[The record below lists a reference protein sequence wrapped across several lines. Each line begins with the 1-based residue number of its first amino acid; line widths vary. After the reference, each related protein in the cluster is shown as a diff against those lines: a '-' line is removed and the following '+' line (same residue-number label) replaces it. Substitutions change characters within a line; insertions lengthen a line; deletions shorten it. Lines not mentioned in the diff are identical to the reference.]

1 MTSAAAVGVVRLE
14 LDLILGGWLQVE
26 DAAGKL
32 GGDLDPHGLRP
43 HSQEG
48 EGVAPDRVAH
58 GAAAHIDTRIAVVVA
73 SDEELDAQVVQ
84 GGSIDPEL
92 EDLETVAGAGRY
104 GDQQEEEEGADA
116 GVHPSVRR
124 GSEES
129 APVHKLPLGFGW
141 LCQCPEGGTYD
152 NQWRIHSALG
162 KNEFVCTLKRI
173 CGLAFK
179 PRRYREGVIADRG
192 QGRQPDSDNP
202 TLRDE
207 KGGLRKRGPGESD

>member
-58 GAAAHIDTRIAVVVA
+58 GAAAHIDTRIAVVVFG
-73 SDEELDAQVVQ
+73 DEELDAQVVQ

-92 EDLETVAGAGRY
+92 EDLETVSGAGRY

-116 GVHPSVRR
+116 GVHPSKGAGRR
-124 GSEES
+124 SRHPFIS
-129 APVHKLPLGFGW
+129 
-141 LCQCPEGGTYD
+141 
-152 NQWRIHSALG
+152 
-162 KNEFVCTLKRI
+162 
-173 CGLAFK
+173 
-179 PRRYREGVIADRG
+179 YR
-192 QGRQPDSDNP
+192 
-202 TLRDE
+202 
-207 KGGLRKRGPGESD
+207 